1 MATKTA
7 SEPTSLPEASAR
19 RGRLGSLSIPREV
32 GLLILIVI
40 IIIVCS
46 LAFPQ
51 SFPQYAN
58 FAAILRNLAF
68 DGIMAIG
75 MMMLLV
81 GGSFD
86 LSVGSMFSMIGVIVG
101 ALMVKN
107 QVHVALAILLGLL
120 IAALGG
126 FINGF
131 VIAKVRVNALITT
144 LGTLGI
150 FRGVAVL
157 VGGPG
162 ITNLPEGFS
171 NLGQFE
177 FPELIQSPVWL
188 MLILAIV
195 FHYLLGHTRF
205 FRQYYYIGSN
215 PKAASLSGI
224 NVQRMQIVGYTIM
237 GLLAGLA
244 GMAFAS
250 RVGTSVSIAGDG
262 AELRVITAV
271 ILGGASLQGGKG
283 NIIGALIG
291 VFFIALIS
299 NVMIIARVDS
309 YWQSIVVGA
318 VLVAAVAMDSILNR
332 E

>member
-1 MATKTA
+1 MATKIADESAT
-7 SEPTSLPEASAR
+7 LPGTPRPR
-19 RGRLGSLSIPREV
+19 RLLRSVSISREV

-40 IIIVCS
+40 IIVVCS

-75 MMMLLV
+75 MMLLLV

-101 ALMVKN
+101 SLMVKN
-107 QVHVALAILLGLL
+107 NISVPVAILLGLFF
-120 IAALGG
+120 AALGG
-126 FINGF
+126 FLNGV
-131 VIAKVRVNALITT
+131 VIARVKVNALIAT

-150 FRGVAVL
+150 FRGIAVL
-157 VGGPG
+157 IGGPG

-188 MLILAIV
+188 MLILAII
-195 FHYLLGHTRF
+195 FHYLLAHTRF
-205 FRQYYYIGSN
+205 FRQFYYIGNN
-215 PKAASLSGI
+215 PKAAALSGI
-224 NVQRMQIVGYTIM
+224 NVPRMQIVGYTIM
-237 GLLAGLA
+237 GLLAGIA

-271 ILGGASLQGGKG
+271 ILGGASLTGGKG
-283 NIIGALIG
+283 NIVGALIG

>member
-7 SEPTSLPEASAR
+7 TESLSERQQR
-19 RGRLGSLSIPREV
+19 RGLIGTISISREV
-32 GLLILIVI
+32 GLLILIVL

-46 LAFPQ
+46 IAFPQ

-58 FAAILRNLAF
+58 FAAILRNMAF

-86 LSVGSMFSMIGVIVG
+86 LSVGSMFSMSGVIVG
-101 ALMVKN
+101 SLMMKN
-107 QVHVALAILLGLL
+107 AMPTGIAILVGLCF
-120 IAALGG
+120 AALGG
-126 FINGF
+126 LINGV
-131 VIAKVRVNALITT
+131 VIARVRVNALITT

-150 FRGVAVL
+150 FRGIAVL

-162 ITNLPEGFS
+162 ITNLPEPFS

-177 FPELIQSPVWL
+177 FPELIQTPVWL
-188 MLILAIV
+188 MLFLAIV
-195 FHYLLGHTRF
+195 FHYLLSRTRF

-215 PKAASLSGI
+215 QKAASLSGI

-237 GLLAGLA
+237 GLLAGIA
-244 GMAFAS
+244 GIAFAS
-250 RVGTSVSIAGDG
+250 RVGTAVSIAGDG

-271 ILGGASLQGGKG
+271 ILGGASLTGGKG
-283 NIIGALIG
+283 NILGALIG